1 MKKLT
6 LLLFSVIFLTET
18 GNAQKEQAL
27 KFGLDARPFL
37 SWFKIENN
45 SDQIDEIKSDG
56 SKLGFAY
63 GLNSEYHFSDNYALQ
78 IDIHHVLTGGKHEK
92 KLGDSSVSRDWNEL
106 QYLELPVTLKMMT
119 NEIGYWTYYAKIGF
133 NPGINIKSRGDQ
145 TTGDVEDDDRKF
157 NSTTFHAGIV
167 VGAGAMY
174 SLGGTTYA
182 KGGLILNNGFSPID
196 KADNYKIRRIS
207 IGLDLGLIF

>member
-6 LLLFSVIFLTET
+6 LLIFSVVFLTEAV
-18 GNAQKEQAL
+18 NAQKEQAW

-45 SDQIDEIKSDG
+45 SDQIDDIKSDG
-56 SKLGFAY
+56 SKPGFAY

-78 IDIHHVLTGGKHEK
+78 IDIHHVLTGSNYK
-92 KLGDSSVSRDWNEL
+92 KTLGDSSVTRKWNEL
-106 QYLELPVTLKMMT
+106 QYVEIPVTLKMMT

-133 NPGINIKSRGDQ
+133 NPGFNIKSRGDQ
-145 TTGDVEDDDRKF
+145 TKGDETDNDRQF
-157 NSTTFHAGIV
+157 NSATFHSGIV

-182 KGGLILNNGFSPID
+182 KGGLILNNGFSTID
-196 KADNYKIRRIS
+196 KADNYEIRRIS
-207 IGLDLGLIF
+207 IGLDFGLIF